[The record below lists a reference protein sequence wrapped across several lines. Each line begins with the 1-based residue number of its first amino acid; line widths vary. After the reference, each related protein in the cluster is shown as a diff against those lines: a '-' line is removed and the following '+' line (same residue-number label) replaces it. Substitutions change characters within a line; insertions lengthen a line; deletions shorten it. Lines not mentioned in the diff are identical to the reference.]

1 MSENKL
7 CNESSPYL
15 LQHAKNPVHWNAW
28 NEDALDRAKKEN
40 KPIFLSV
47 GYSSCHW
54 CHVMAHESFEN
65 DDVAKVMNDNFVNI
79 KVDREERPDIDDIY
93 QKVCQMSTG
102 QGGWPLSVFLTP
114 DQRPFYVGTYFP
126 ILDSYG
132 RPGFGSLCRQLA
144 QSWKEK
150 PSDIEKAAD
159 NFMTNLYRLE
169 QVTTPNKIE
178 KSILD
183 EAAMNLLQIADTT
196 YGGFG
201 QAPKFPNASN
211 LSFLLRYWKLS
222 GISKFK
228 DFTLLTL
235 KKMAKG
241 GMFDQIGGG
250 FHRYSTD
257 ARWLVPHFEKMLYD
271 NALLPIVYSEAYQIT
286 KDNFFLDVVTY
297 TLDYVIREMEVDP
310 GVFCSAQDADT
321 DGEEGQTFVWKKSEI
336 EEILGSHSEI
346 FCIYFDVT
354 DGGNFEGRTILANNI
369 NISPL
374 AFKFGKTED
383 EVNRIISEGLSKLLQ
398 IRNKR
403 PQPGKDDKVLTA
415 WNGLMISA
423 FVKGYRITDKPD
435 YLTAATNVV
444 SFYHIQFEK
453 HGFLHRVFKNG
464 ETKLNGYLDDYAY
477 LVNAVL
483 DVFEVT
489 GKPKYLYF
497 AEKLSDYLIEHFWD
511 DKNDSFFFTAVNHEK
526 LIIRPK
532 SNYDLSMPSGNSVA
546 ANALLR
552 LYHLTNEQR
561 FQIITQKILESQAIL
576 AAENPFAFGY
586 LLNVL
591 YLSIVKPT
599 EITILDTQNAKDLH
613 ISLNKKFLPESI
625 IVGINDK
632 EDLLGLSKFPFF
644 AGKEFPKQEPFYSIF
659 VCKNSTCSL
668 PLTNLSD
675 IEKIL

>member
-7 CNESSPYL
+7 GNESSPYL

-28 NEDALDRAKKEN
+28 NEEALDRAKKEN

-286 KDNFFLDVVTY
+286 KDNFFLDVVTK

-336 EEILGSHSEI
+336 EEILGSDSEI

-369 NISPL
+369 SISPL

-423 FVKGYRITDKPD
+423 FVKGYRITDKSN

-444 SFYHIQFEK
+444 SFYHTQFEK

-511 DKNDSFFFTAVNHEK
+511 DKNDSFFFTADNHEK

-552 LYHLTNEQR
+552 LYHLTNEER
-561 FQIITQKILESQAIL
+561 FQIITQKILESQAML

-591 YLSIVKPT
+591 YLNIVKPT
-599 EITILDTQNAKDLH
+599 EITILDTQNANDLH
-613 ISLNKKFLPESI
+613 IRLNKKFLPESI
-625 IVGINDK
+625 IVQIKDK

-644 AGKEFPKQEPFYSIF
+644 AGKEFSKQEPFYSIF

>member
-1 MSENKL
+1 MSNSL
-7 CNESSPYL
+7 ANESSPYL
-15 LQHAKNPVHWNAW
+15 LQHKDNPVNWYSWND
-28 NEDALDRAKKEN
+28 ESLQKAKSEN

-65 DDVAKVMNDNFVNI
+65 DDVAKIMNENFINI

-114 DQRPFYVGTYFP
+114 EQRPFYVGTYFP
-126 ILDSYG
+126 VLDSYG

-144 QSWKEK
+144 QSWEEK
-150 PSDIEKAAD
+150 PKEIESAAD
-159 NFMTNLYRLE
+159 NFMTNLSRLE
-169 QVTTPNKIE
+169 RVTEPSQIT

-183 EAAMNLLQIADTT
+183 EAAVNLLQIADTT

-211 LSFLLRYWKLS
+211 LSFMLRYWKLS

-228 DFTLLTL
+228 DFALLTL

-241 GMFDQIGGG
+241 GIFDQIGGG

-286 KDNFFLDVVTY
+286 KDNFFLDVVTK
-297 TLDYVIREMEVDP
+297 TLDYVIREMKISP

-321 DGEEGQTFVWKKSEI
+321 NGEEGQTFVWKKREI
-336 EEILGSHSEI
+336 EEILGSDSEI

-354 DGGNFEGRTILANNI
+354 DGGNFEGNTILANNI

-383 EVNRIISEGLSKLLQ
+383 EVNKIISEGLVKLLQ

-403 PQPGKDDKVLTA
+403 QQPGKDDKALTA

-423 FVKGYRITDKPD
+423 FVKGYRISDNPE
-435 YLTAATNVV
+435 YLNAAIDAT
-444 SFYHIQFEK
+444 SFYRAQFEK
-453 HGFLHRVFKNG
+453 HGFLHRVFKND
-464 ETKLNGYLDDYAY
+464 ETKLNAYLDDYAY
-477 LVNAVL
+477 LANSAL
-483 DVFEVT
+483 DVFEIT
-489 GKPKYLYF
+489 GESKYLYF

-511 DKNDSFFFTAVNHEK
+511 DKNGNFFFTADNHEK

-546 ANALLR
+546 SNALLR
-552 LYHLTNEQR
+552 LYHLINEKR
-561 FQIITQKILESQAIL
+561 FQIITQKILASQAML
-576 AAENPFAFGY
+576 AAENPFAYGY

-591 YLSIVKPT
+591 YLNIVKPT
-599 EITILDTQNAKDLH
+599 EITILDSQNTKNLH
-613 ISLNKKFLPESI
+613 RTLNKKFLPESI
-625 IVGINDK
+625 IVQIKNE

-644 AGKEFPKQEPFYSIF
+644 AGKEFPKHEPFYSVF
-659 VCKNSTCSL
+659 VCKNFTCSL
-668 PLTNLSD
+668 PMSDLSD
-675 IEKIL
+675 IEKEL